1 MTGIRQLPSMLTAFH
16 WNPHKLS
23 PQGSFCCPFIPF
35 FGQDTNRLGRCGS
48 ILILAISLLIAL
60 VRIHNSHQT
69 VGPCPTSLVIPLH
82 KWTRTFNDHQWP
94 TYTTGRFGNIPYRK
108 RSYAWPWTR
117 WHLAY
122 KYLKPQSAEK
132 IGPRRQITIRNH
144 QSWNKSPWLWL
155 LFRSFS
161 CSFQS
166 FGLAWCQGWVSEP
179 WRVCRSRTPL
189 GSHILSRDM
198 SKLLLESQKW
208 SNETLLRHFC
218 DVQTKSKKSVL
229 VGIRVNVDMSLW
241 ISKAFQGGASNV
253 QLLVTPDLMFEKGL
267 NPRSKKVPQGKVWN
281 GGYPSKLSSYLHEQR
296 SPCCPILPFF
306 GQDASRLGRC
316 HSRFILIESTI
327 AIRH

>member
-1 MTGIRQLPSMLTAFH
+1 MNQMAPGMQIFET
-16 WNPHKLS
+16 
-23 PQGSFCCPFIPF
+23 
-35 FGQDTNRLGRCGS
+35 
-48 ILILAISLLIAL
+48 
-60 VRIHNSHQT
+60 T
-69 VGPCPTSLVIPLH
+69 VC
-82 KWTRTFNDHQWP
+82 W
-94 TYTTGRFGNIPYRK
+94 
-108 RSYAWPWTR
+108 
-117 WHLAY
+117 
-122 KYLKPQSAEK
+122 K
-132 IGPRRQITIRNH
+132 IGPWRQITIRKH
-144 QSWNKSPWLWL
+144 QSWKKSPRLWL

-166 FGLAWCQGWVSEP
+166 FWLAWCQGWVSEP
-179 WRVCRSRTPL
+179 WRVCRSRTPH
-189 GSHILSRDM
+189 GSHIVTWHV
-198 SKLLLESQKW
+198 Q
-208 SNETLLRHFC
+208 TLVGVPKMIKRNTPRHFC

-229 VGIRVNVDMSLW
+229 VGIRVNVDMSLL

>member
-1 MTGIRQLPSMLTAFH
+1 MTINDLHIQVGNLGISHTERDRMHGHEPDGTWH
-16 WNPHKLS
+16 
-23 PQGSFCCPFIPF
+23 
-35 FGQDTNRLGRCGS
+35 TNIWSNC
-48 ILILAISLLIAL
+48 LL
-60 VRIHNSHQT
+60 
-69 VGPCPTSLVIPLH
+69 
-82 KWTRTFNDHQWP
+82 K
-94 TYTTGRFGNIPYRK
+94 
-108 RSYAWPWTR
+108 
-117 WHLAY
+117 
-122 KYLKPQSAEK
+122 K

-144 QSWNKSPWLWL
+144 QSWKKSPWLGL
-155 LFRSFS
+155 RFRSFS

-166 FGLAWCQGWVSEP
+166 FWLAWCQGVSEP
-179 WRVCRSRTPL
+179 WRVCRSRTPH

-198 SKLLLESQKW
+198 SKLLLGSKKW

-229 VGIRVNVDMSLW
+229 VGIRVNVDMSLL

-267 NPRSKKVPQGKVWN
+267 SPRSKKVHQGKVWN